1 MLSADGRFEIRL
13 TRDPADIAAAQHLRY
28 QVFYEEMT
36 AEPSPEMRAAGRDF
50 DRFDAICDHML
61 VIDRHRP
68 EDSQIVGT
76 YRMLQRADAEA
87 HGGYYSSGE
96 YGIASFVAGFG
107 DRNACEIGRSCV
119 HADYRNQRT
128 IELLWRGLAHY
139 YRDNNIERIFGCAS
153 FPSTNPDDIA
163 LPLSYLHHFHLA
175 PPELRVRALPER
187 YVEMNRIAKDDIS
200 ALQAIKQVPP
210 LIRAYLRLGGVCG
223 EGAVI
228 DQQFGTTDVFMV
240 LAMENVP
247 EKYHDYFERDDTPA

>member
-1 MLSADGRFEIRL
+1 VLSADGRFEIRL
-13 TRDPADIAAAQHLRY
+13 TRDPADIAAAQRLRY
-28 QVFYEEMT
+28 QVFYEEMA
-36 AEPSPEMRAAGRDF
+36 AEPTPEMRTAGRDF

-61 VIDRHRP
+61 VIDRERA
-68 EDSQIVGT
+68 EGQQIVGT
-76 YRMLQRADAEA
+76 YRMMQRADAEA

-96 YGIASFVAGFG
+96 YDIDAFVARFG
-107 DRNACEIGRSCV
+107 ERNACEIGRSCV

-153 FPSTNPDDIA
+153 FAGTDPQALA
-163 LPLSYLHHFHLA
+163 LPLSYLYHFHMA
-175 PPELRVRALPER
+175 PPDLMVRALPDQ
-187 YVEMNRIAKDDIS
+187 YVKMDLISKDEIS
-200 ALQAIKQVPP
+200 PRQAIKQVPP

-223 EGAVI
+223 DGAVI
-228 DQQFGTTDVFMV
+228 DRQFGTTDVFMV